1 MPRDE
6 RSEKRSSRDRS
17 RDRNRRS
24 SRRRSESP
32 DRERHRRHKDKCS
45 STKSSKHKRKDANGS
60 EDEPAHV
67 HKLTESSL
75 NDDSGLSKKFVW
87 KKKVEQDKARGL
99 SREERERAERERRQ
113 EAERELEN
121 LRKRREQREVEKL
134 QREEEMKRVRRE
146 QEQEKLGDWE
156 RREEEFHL
164 NQAKKR
170 AEIRIR
176 DHRPKPVDVMAMNLR
191 LANEPL
197 GDEEI
202 AEIASV
208 RLDSDEA
215 PDQMV
220 HMLSTRECEE
230 LVHDAE
236 MYLSLETN
244 ARNVEF
250 WENLLVVCSAH
261 LRQMSTGAQPSGNA
275 VGSDVRGII
284 SGKSLSELLDLE
296 TDVQTKLSGKDGA
309 VDVDYWEHV
318 RAELDV
324 EKSRVT
330 LVEMHRDIVERRGE
344 RLRQARLRASS
355 RGASGSHGEAE
366 SGGYGRNSDVE
377 RRKREKFEELQR
389 RILSGASQPS
399 GSGRSPATADI
410 ASSADDRISREL
422 YEAELRR
429 GHDPSEAIFSVE
441 AAISSKSYAWQDK
454 HRPRKPRYFNRVHTG
469 YEWNK
474 YNRTHY
480 DKDNPPPKVVQGYKF
495 NIFYPD
501 LIDKSVAPTYRVEND
516 PADEE
521 TVVLRFT
528 AGPPYED
535 IAFRIVK
542 REWEYNRRMGFRN
555 TFDRGVLQ
563 LHFRFKRH
571 FYRR

>member
-17 RDRNRRS
+17 RDRSRRS

-32 DRERHRRHKDKCS
+32 DRKKHRRHKDKRS
-45 STKSSKHKRKDANGS
+45 STKSSKRSRDSSGS
-60 EDEPAHV
+60 SSSSASASQP
-67 HKLTESSL
+67 LESTL

-99 SREERERAERERRQ
+99 SREERERASRERRQ

-121 LRKRREQREVEKL
+121 LRKRREQREIEKQ

-164 NQAKKR
+164 GQAKKR

-191 LANEPL
+191 LANEAL

-202 AEIASV
+202 AEIAAG
-208 RLDSDEA
+208 RLESDEP

-220 HMLSTRECEE
+220 RALSAGDCEE
-230 LVHDAE
+230 LLHDVE

-244 ARNVEF
+244 AHNVEF

-261 LRQMSTGAQPSGNA
+261 LRQMSDGTRPAGSA
-275 VGSDVRGII
+275 VGGDVRGII
-284 SGKSLSELLDLE
+284 GGKSLSELLDLE
-296 TDVQTKLSGKDGA
+296 TDVQAKLGGKDGA
-309 VDVDYWEHV
+309 VDVDYWEQV
-318 RAELDV
+318 RAELAV
-324 EKSRVT
+324 EKARVT
-330 LVEMHRDIVERRGE
+330 LAEMHRDIVERRGE
-344 RLRQARLRASS
+344 RLRQARLRAGN
-355 RGASGSHGEAE
+355 RGATGSHGAAE
-366 SGGYGRNSDVE
+366 SAGYARNSDVE
-377 RRKREKFEELQR
+377 RRKREKFAELQR
-389 RILSGASQPS
+389 RILSGAGQPS
-399 GSGRSPATADI
+399 GSGSGSTAADI

-441 AAISSKSYAWQDK
+441 AALSSKSYAWQDK

-501 LIDKSVAPTYRVEND
+501 LIDKSVAPTYRVEGD
-516 PADEE
+516 PADED
-521 TVVLRFT
+521 TVVLRFM